1 VDARNRLESYCYSAK
16 DAVADSSR
24 DVKASASSL
33 TADDKRAVL
42 DAVQEAMD
50 WLEEEGTSADA
61 DALIDKLKEVSVTS
75 QSVTQ
80 KDTAGSPPLRLRGM
94 TYSIYDV
101 ICARIRQ
108 LNVAMLGAPAI
119 ICQTIPTLCAL
130 ISR

>member
-42 DAVQEAMD
+42 DAVQEVLD

-61 DALIDKLKEVSVTS
+61 DVLVDKLKEVSMMPS
-75 QSVTQ
+75 ATQ
-80 KDTAGSPPLRLRGM
+80 QDSLTAGSPCPSPPR
-94 TYSIYDV
+94 
-101 ICARIRQ
+101 
-108 LNVAMLGAPAI
+108 
-119 ICQTIPTLCAL
+119 
-130 ISR
+130 